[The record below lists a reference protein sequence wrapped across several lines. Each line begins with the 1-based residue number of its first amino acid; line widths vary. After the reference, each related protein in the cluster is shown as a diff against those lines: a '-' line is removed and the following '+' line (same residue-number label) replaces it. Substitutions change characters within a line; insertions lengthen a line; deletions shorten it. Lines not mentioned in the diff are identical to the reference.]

1 MARNHV
7 CVMRILGRRAAGFT
21 VMRLRVYGKA
31 DAVVREQW

>member
-21 VMRLRVYGKA
+21 VLLFRVYGKA
-31 DAVVREQW
+31 GTVVGEQW